1 LPEPQEYRT
10 RAARRHATRMARSR
24 SSSRNAAVAAVLAV
38 AVLAA
43 VGFGGWLLYQ
53 KIKADRN
60 PPLQTYKILLPEGL
74 TVKQTGEKVVESTE
88 GNISAG
94 EFQAAIKGGGY
105 PYGFLKDA
113 NGNLEGFLFPKT
125 YEVTSRT
132 SARSVVN
139 MLLKQFQVETE
150 HLEWRRAQSL
160 GVTPYQVVIIASL
173 IEKEAKVPEDRPLI
187 ASVIYNR
194 LKMKMK
200 LGIDA
205 TVQYAL
211 GQWKPVLTNKD
222 LQVDSPYNTYR
233 IAGLPPAPICNPG
246 FESIR
251 AALYPASTNYIYYI
265 LTGADG
271 KHSFTADYQEFK
283 RWKEERDRQSP

>member
-1 LPEPQEYRT
+1 LPDPPEYRSRT
-10 RAARRHATRMARSR
+10 DRRRAIRKIRSHGRRS
-24 SSSRNAAVAAVLAV
+24 AAIAVVIAVVILAVL
-38 AVLAA
+38 
-43 VGFGGWLLYQ
+43 GSGGWLIYQ

-60 PPLQTYKILLPEGL
+60 PPLQTFKIVLPEGL
-74 TVKQTGEKVVESTE
+74 TLKQTDEKVAYATE

-94 EFQAAIKGGGY
+94 AFEAAAKEGSYGY
-105 PYGFLKDA
+105 DFLKDA

-125 YEVTSRT
+125 YEVTSRS
-132 SARSVVN
+132 SARSVVA
-139 MLLKQFQVETE
+139 MLLKQFHIETE
-150 HLEWRRAQSL
+150 HLEWSRAQSL
-160 GVTPYQVVIIASL
+160 GVTPYRVVVIASL
-173 IEKEAKVPEDRPLI
+173 IEKEAKVSEDRPLI

-194 LKMKMK
+194 LKRNMK

-211 GQWKPVLTNKD
+211 GHWKPVLTNKD
-222 LQVDSPYNTYR
+222 LEVDSPYNTYK

-251 AALYPASTNYIYYI
+251 AALYPASTDYIYYI

-283 RWKEERDRQSP
+283 RWKEERDKRSP